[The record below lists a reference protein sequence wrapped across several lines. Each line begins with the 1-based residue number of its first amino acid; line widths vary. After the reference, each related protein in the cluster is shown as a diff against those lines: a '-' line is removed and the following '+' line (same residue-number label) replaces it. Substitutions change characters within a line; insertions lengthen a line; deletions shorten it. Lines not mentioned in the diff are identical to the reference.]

1 MLNKAW
7 LQSLLAICA
16 GTLITLS
23 LAPFDVGA
31 AGVAALVVLLFL
43 LANRNPRTAF
53 ARGWFFGVGLFGSG
67 ASWVYV
73 SIYLYGNA
81 PAPLAVLLTLLFCL
95 GLALLSALTC
105 YIYRRLLSND
115 GYMSLAVFP
124 ALWVLGE
131 WLRTWLLSG
140 FPWLFIGYAQ
150 IDGPL
155 HGWAPLLGVFGISYF
170 MALSAVCIF
179 LLLRRNRNYWLLIPG
194 LVPWLLGPL
203 LNTIS
208 WVQPLNKEVTVGLV
222 QANIAQQEKWQ
233 PAKIP
238 GHIQLHERLTEK
250 LWGKQVIVWPEAAI
264 PMLYANA
271 KPIIDRLD
279 KRAQQRNSAFFTGIP
294 YRNDGA
300 DAGYHNSIVALG
312 TGSGIYFKR
321 RLVPFGEY
329 VPLENVLRGL
339 IDFFDLP
346 TSHFTP
352 GPSEQSHLQANGLRV
367 APFICYEVVY
377 PALLQTGN
385 KPLPDFLL
393 TISNDTWFGASIG
406 PLQHLQMARMRALEL
421 GRAMIRGTNNG
432 VSALIDADGS
442 ISAQTTQFEQEVLTG
457 TIQLYSGKTPYA
469 RFGNNALLLFCAACV
484 ALPLLR
490 RKSKSN
496 SSA

>member
-1 MLNKAW
+1 MPNKPW
-7 LQSLLAICA
+7 LRNLLAVCA

-23 LAPFDVGA
+23 LAPFDMGS
-31 AGVAALVVLLFL
+31 AGMAALVLLLFL
-43 LANRNPRTAF
+43 LANSSPRTAF
-53 ARGWFFGVGLFGSG
+53 VRGWFFGVGMYGSG

-73 SIYLYGNA
+73 SIYHYGNA
-81 PAPLAVLLTLLFCL
+81 PAPLAVVLTLLFCL
-95 GLALLSALTC
+95 GLALLSALLC
-105 YIYRRLLSND
+105 YIYRRLLAND
-115 GYMSLAVFP
+115 NSMSLAVFP

-155 HGWAPLLGVFGISYF
+155 HGWAPLVGVFGMSYLL
-170 MALSAVCIF
+170 ALSAACVF
-179 LLLRRNRNYWLLIPG
+179 LLLLSKKRKYWLIAPG
-194 LVPWLLGPL
+194 LAPWLLGPL
-203 LNTIS
+203 FNTIT
-208 WVQPLNKEVTVGLV
+208 WVQPLNKEVTIGLV
-222 QANIAQQEKWQ
+222 QANIAQDEKWQ

-238 GHIQLHERLTEK
+238 GHIKLQEELTEE
-250 LWGKQVIVWPEAAI
+250 LWGKQVVVWPEAAI
-264 PMLYANA
+264 PMLYAKA
-271 KPIIDRLD
+271 KPIIERLNQ
-279 KRAQQRNSAFFTGIP
+279 RAQQHNSAFFTGIP
-294 YRNDGA
+294 YRNTDG
-300 DAGYHNSIVALG
+300 DYHNSIVALG
-312 TGSGIYFKR
+312 SGSGIYFKR

-352 GPSEQSHLQANGLRV
+352 GPAEQSFLLANGLHV

-377 PALLQTGN
+377 PALLRTGN

-421 GRAMIRGTNNG
+421 GRAMIRSTNNG

-442 ISAQTTQFEQEVLTG
+442 ITAQTAQFEQQVLTG
-457 TIQLYSGKTPYA
+457 TIHLYSGKTPYA
-469 RFGNNALLLFCAACV
+469 RFGNHALLLFCAACV
-484 ALPLLR
+484 ALPLLQRSR
-490 RKSKSN
+490 RST
-496 SSA
+496 SST

>member
-1 MLNKAW
+1 MLNKPW
-7 LQSLLAICA
+7 LQNLLAVFA

-23 LAPFDVGA
+23 LAPFDIGS
-31 AGVAALVVLLFL
+31 AGVASLVALLFL
-43 LANRNPRTAF
+43 LVNCNPRSAF
-53 ARGWFFGVGLFGSG
+53 TRGWFFGVGMFGSG
-67 ASWVYV
+67 ASWVYI
-73 SIYLYGNA
+73 SIYHYGNA

-95 GLALLSALTC
+95 GLALLSALLC
-105 YIYRRLLSND
+105 YVYRRILSND
-115 GYMSLAVFP
+115 DYISLMVFP

-155 HGWAPLLGVFGISYF
+155 HGWAPLLGVFGISYLL
-170 MALSAVCIF
+170 ALSAVCVF
-179 LLLRRNRNYWLLIPG
+179 LLLHYKRSYWLLVPG
-194 LVPWLLGPL
+194 LAAWLLGPL
-203 LNTIS
+203 LNTID
-208 WVQPLNKEVTVGLV
+208 WVQPLNHEVTVGLV
-222 QANIAQQEKWQ
+222 QANIAQDEKWQ

-238 GHIQLHERLTEK
+238 GHIKLQEKLTEE
-250 LWGKQVIVWPEAAI
+250 LWGKQVVVWPEAAI

-279 KRAQQRNSAFFTGIP
+279 KRAREHNSAFFTGIP
-294 YRNDGA
+294 YRNA
-300 DAGYHNSIVALG
+300 DISYHNSIVALG
-312 TGSGIYFKR
+312 SGSGIYFKR

-352 GPSEQSHLQANGLRV
+352 GPGEQAYLQANGLSV

-377 PALLQTGN
+377 PALLQTGD

-406 PLQHLQMARMRALEL
+406 PLQHLQMARMRALEF

-442 ISAQTTQFEQEVLTG
+442 INARTKQFEQEVIAG

-469 RFGNNALLLFCAACV
+469 RFGNSGLLLFCAVCIV
-484 ALPLLR
+484 LPLLLR
-490 RKSKSN
+490 KRKSD
-496 SSA
+496 